1 MTETTSPETASQL
14 WFTAPFEVEVREVPL
29 AVPGPGEVRV
39 RSLYSAVSAG
49 TELLLYRGQL
59 PNDMALDTT
68 LESLQESSQYPV
80 PFGYAC
86 VGEVQQLGEGV
97 DPAWQGQRV
106 FSFQPHASHFIAR
119 PEQLIAV
126 PDDVSSQAAVFL
138 PNMETAVNLVQD
150 GHPLLGERVVV
161 LGQGVVGLLLS
172 GVLAQHPLASLKA
185 VEGLSQR
192 QTLARAMGVHS
203 LFSPGEATDGAGHAT
218 ASLADADLIYE
229 VSGHPEA
236 LNLAIGLSG
245 YASRIVIGS
254 WYGSK
259 PVSLDLGG
267 EAHRNRLQLI
277 TSQVSTLAP
286 ALGGRW
292 DKQRRFGVAWDMIR
306 RLDPTQLITHTVPLQ
321 EAGAL
326 YQQLHEAPS
335 DIVQSLF
342 HYPD

>member
-1 MTETTSPETASQL
+1 MTDTPQTASQL
-14 WFTAPFEVEVREVPL
+14 WFTAPLTVEVRDVQLPP
-29 AVPGPGEVRV
+29 PGPGEVRV

-59 PNDMALDTT
+59 PRDMALDSS
-68 LESLQESSQYPV
+68 LDSLQESSQYPV
-80 PFGYAC
+80 QFGYAC
-86 VGEVQQLGEGV
+86 VGEVQTLGSDV

-106 FSFQPHASHFIAR
+106 FSFQPHASHFTAR
-119 PEQLIAV
+119 PEQLIAI
-126 PDDVSSQAAVFL
+126 PEDISAQAAVFL

-150 GHPLLGERVVV
+150 GHPLIGERVVV

-172 GVLAQHPLASLKA
+172 GLLAQHPLASLSA
-185 VEGLSQR
+185 VEGQPLR
-192 QTLARAMGVHS
+192 QALARQLGVDAIYNPEAA
-203 LFSPGEATDGAGHAT
+203 SPDQQP
-218 ASLADADLIYE
+218 SLADADLIYE
-229 VSGHPEA
+229 VSGHPDA
-236 LNLAIGLSG
+236 LKLAIGLSG

-254 WYGSK
+254 WYGNK

-292 DKQRRFGVAWDMIR
+292 DKQRRFDVAWDMIR
-306 RLDPTQLITHTVPLQ
+306 RIDPTRLVSRTVSLQ
-321 EAGAL
+321 EAGTL
-326 YQQLHEAPS
+326 YRQLHEQQPDLLQA
-335 DIVQSLF
+335 LF